1 MSLMD
6 TSHLADGATAA
17 VYQPLPSQLAAV
29 TVDLDKSV
37 LIQMALFSVLIVV
50 LKPLLFDPM
59 LRVFA
64 LREERTDGAK
74 AEARAMQ
81 EKAADILGNY
91 EKQLAE
97 VRAQAAAERESLRK
111 ETAELEASILVEARS
126 ATETILSEGRERIAR
141 EVGELST
148 ELENR
153 EAELSA
159 RIGSRVLGR
168 ELSS

>member
-6 TSHLADGATAA
+6 TSHFADGVTAP
-17 VYQPLPSQLAAV
+17 VCQPFPFQLAAV

-37 LIQMALFSVLIVV
+37 LIQMAMFSVLIVV

-81 EKAADILGNY
+81 ERAADILANY
-91 EKQLAE
+91 EAQLAE
-97 VRAQAAAERESLRK
+97 VRAQAAAEREVLRK
-111 ETAELEASILVEARS
+111 ETAQLEASILAEARS
-126 ATETILSEGRERIAR
+126 AADVIVSEGRERIDK
-141 EVGELST
+141 EVSELNA
-148 ELENR
+148 ELESR